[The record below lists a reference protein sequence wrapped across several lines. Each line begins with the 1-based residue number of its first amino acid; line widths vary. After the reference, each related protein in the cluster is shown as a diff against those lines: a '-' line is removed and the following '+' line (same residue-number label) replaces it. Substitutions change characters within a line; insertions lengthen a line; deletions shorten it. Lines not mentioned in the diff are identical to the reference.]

1 MRGKTIYD
9 KIPCMKQAIRD
20 KLKQRSISAHA
31 VQVGQKG
38 IPAIKNIIAIGSGKG
53 GVGKSTTAANLAL
66 ALCKAGA
73 EVGLLDADIHGPNQP
88 IMLGV
93 NDKLQMSPDKKFIPI
108 RRHNIQSISVG
119 YLIDAQ
125 TPMIW
130 LGPMVSQA
138 LQQLVYQT
146 LWEDLDFLILDLPPG
161 TGDIPLTLA
170 KKVPLAGAVIVTT
183 PQDVALAD
191 AGKALAMFKKLGI
204 TVLGVIENMATYRC
218 PHCNHEEAIFGIG
231 GGKRMAE
238 DNGVPLLGQIPLNIA
253 IRKNADGGMPI
264 IVSDPESF
272 LAEIY
277 QDIAFALVEQLS
289 LQPINYGLKF
299 PNIVV
304 EGTK

>member
-1 MRGKTIYD
+1 MIKSL
-9 KIPCMKQAIRD
+9 CMKQAIRD
-20 KLKQRSISAHA
+20 KLKERSISAHS

-93 NDKLQMSPDKKFIPI
+93 NDKPKMSPDKKFIPI

-138 LQQLVYQT
+138 LQQLVYET
-146 LWEDLDFLILDLPPG
+146 HWEDLDFLILDLPPG

-218 PHCNHEEAIFGIG
+218 PHCSHEEAIFGIG

-238 DNGVPLLGQIPLNIA
+238 DNGIPLLGQIPLNIA

-264 IVSDPESF
+264 MVADPESF

-289 LQPINYGLKF
+289 LQPINYRVKF